1 MCAAVNWNN
10 DDRVRWT
17 MKGGV
22 VRKKQG
28 AMQTAVLQ
36 CDYVS
41 ERKGRWFKSNTGS
54 QKKKDYTLCGLSF
67 LFYDG
72 GLERTVQTNS
82 PVDCLS
88 VRGFSAEK
96 QVQLR
101 MSFLFCLS
109 HCT

>member
-41 ERKGRWFKSNTGS
+41 ERKSRWFKSNTDDFFGQMWAS
-54 QKKKDYTLCGLSF
+54 VPTI
-67 LFYDG
+67 
-72 GLERTVQTNS
+72 TVNTVNS
-82 PVDCLS
+82 LVLYRLS
-88 VRGFSAEK
+88 VCEVGSLRGARFRGKMKSTPQNAGAK
-96 QVQLR
+96 ACAR
-101 MSFLFCLS
+101 
-109 HCT
+109 